1 MAENPLFFYFFGEG
15 GDAFIMKIFD
25 MAMEYRSF
33 FLTGLQYTLLL
44 ALIGVVCGFVLGIL
58 VALLRMSKIA
68 PLRWIATAWVEFL
81 RGTPM
86 LVQLFLIHYGLPVFG
101 MEFTP
106 IESGAITLTI
116 NSSAYLAEIFRAGIQ
131 GVDRG
136 QTEAARSLGMRQG
149 MTMRYIVL
157 PQALKSVLPAIG
169 NEFITIIKESSI
181 VAMIGVTDLLFQ
193 ARTITTI
200 TYDGLTPLV
209 VIALM
214 YFVLTFT
221 LSKLLGILER
231 RLNTDDRR

>member
-1 MAENPLFFYFFGEG
+1 MN
-15 GDAFIMKIFD
+15 IFD
-25 MAMEYRSF
+25 MAYEYRNF
-33 FLTGLQYTLLL
+33 FFSGIKYTLLL
-44 ALIGVVCGFVLGIL
+44 AVLGVFFGFVLGI
-58 VALLRMSKIA
+58 VVSLLRMSKWRV
-68 PLRWIATAWVEFL
+68 LRFIATTWVEFL

-86 LVQLFLIHYGLPVFG
+86 LVQLFLIHYGLPEFG
-101 MEFTP
+101 LEFSP
-106 IESGAITLTI
+106 IQSGAITLTI

-136 QTEAARSLGMRQG
+136 QVEAARSLGMKQS

-157 PQALKSVLPAIG
+157 PQALKNVLPAIG

-181 VAMIGVTDLLFQ
+181 VSMIGVADLLFQ

-200 TYDGLTPLV
+200 TYEGLSPLV
-209 VIALM
+209 IIAVM

-221 LSKLLGILER
+221 LSKLLGILEG

>member
-1 MAENPLFFYFFGEG
+1 MLY
-15 GDAFIMKIFD
+15 MSIFD
-25 MAMEYRSF
+25 LAYDYRNF

-44 ALIGVVCGFVLGIL
+44 AVIGVFCGFVLGIA
-58 VALLRMSKIA
+58 VALLRMSKLW
-68 PLRWIATAWVEFL
+68 PLRFIATAWVEFL

-86 LVQLFLIHYGLPVFG
+86 LVQLFLIHYGLPEFG
-101 MEFTP
+101 LEFTP
-106 IESGAITLTI
+106 IQSGAITLTI

-136 QTEAARSLGMRQG
+136 QVEASRSLGMRSG

-181 VAMIGVTDLLFQ
+181 VSMIGVADLLFQ

-200 TYDGLTPLV
+200 TYEGLTPLV

-214 YFVLTFT
+214 YFVLTFI
-221 LSKLLGILER
+221 LSKLLGRLER
-231 RLNTDDRR
+231 RLNTDDRG

>member
-1 MAENPLFFYFFGEG
+1 MN
-15 GDAFIMKIFD
+15 IFD
-25 MAMEYRSF
+25 MAYEYRNF
-33 FLTGLQYTLLL
+33 FFSGIKYTLLL
-44 ALIGVVCGFVLGIL
+44 AVLGVFFGFVLGI
-58 VALLRMSKIA
+58 VVSLLRMSKWSV
-68 PLRWIATAWVEFL
+68 LRFIATTWVEFL

-86 LVQLFLIHYGLPVFG
+86 LVQLFLIHYGLPEFG
-101 MEFTP
+101 LEFSP
-106 IESGAITLTI
+106 IQSGAITLTI

-136 QTEAARSLGMRQG
+136 QVEAARSLGMKQS

-157 PQALKSVLPAIG
+157 PQALKNVLPAIG

-181 VAMIGVTDLLFQ
+181 VSMIGVADLLFQ

-200 TYDGLTPLV
+200 TYEGLSPLV
-209 VIALM
+209 IIAVM

-221 LSKLLGILER
+221 LSKLLGILEG

>member
-1 MAENPLFFYFFGEG
+1 MNV
-15 GDAFIMKIFD
+15 FD
-25 MAMEYRSF
+25 MAYEYRSF
-33 FLTGLQYTLLL
+33 FLSGLRYTLLL
-44 ALIGVVCGFVLGIL
+44 AVMGVFFGFVLGII
-58 VALLRMSKIA
+58 VSLLRMSKWRV
-68 PLRWIATAWVEFL
+68 LRFIATAWVEFL

-86 LVQLFLIHYGLPVFG
+86 LVQLFLIHYGLPEFG

-106 IESGAITLTI
+106 IQSGAITLTI

-136 QTEAARSLGMRQG
+136 QVEAARSLGMRQG

-157 PQALKSVLPAIG
+157 PQALKNVLPAIG

-181 VAMIGVTDLLFQ
+181 VSMIGVADLLFQ

-200 TYDGLTPLV
+200 TYEGLNPLI
-209 VIALM
+209 VIAVM

-231 RLNTDDRR
+231 RLNTNDRR